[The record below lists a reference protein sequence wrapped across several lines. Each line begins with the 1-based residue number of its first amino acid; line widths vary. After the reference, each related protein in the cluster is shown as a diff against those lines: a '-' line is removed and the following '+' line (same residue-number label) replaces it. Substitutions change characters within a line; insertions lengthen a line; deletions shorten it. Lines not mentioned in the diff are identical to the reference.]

1 MITDTSFKKYNIDE
15 NNAFVGL
22 VEVNLDLMKDE
33 KFISPFMRSKEATEI
48 TKLGNRDY
56 EKLERFIIDS
66 LKNYY
71 DLLMSANESD
81 RDKMLTTYT
90 RLYGMWQD
98 LRNFKIS
105 KDLVGIDKTYDL
117 FLYELYVLGYTNKKK

>member
-1 MITDTSFKKYNIDE
+1 
-15 NNAFVGL
+15 
-22 VEVNLDLMKDE
+22 
-33 KFISPFMRSKEATEI
+33 MRSKEATEI

-71 DLLMSANESD
+71 DLLMSASEKD
-81 RDKMLTTYT
+81 RNKMLTTYT

-117 FLYELYVLGYTNKKK
+117 FLYELYVLGYTN

>member
-1 MITDTSFKKYNIDE
+1 MYTDTSFKKFNIDE
-15 NNAFVGL
+15 NNTSVGII
-22 VEVNLDLMKDE
+22 EVNVDLMK
-33 KFISPFMRSKEATEI
+33 KFNFISPIMRNKEAIEI

-71 DLLMSANESD
+71 DLLMNASESD
-81 RDKMLTTYT
+81 RKKMLNIYT

-105 KDLVGIDKTYDL
+105 KDLAGIDKTYDL
-117 FLYELYVLGYTNKKK
+117 FLYELYVLGYTN

>member
-1 MITDTSFKKYNIDE
+1 MVTDRSFIKFNIDE
-15 NNAFVGL
+15 NNTSVGQI
-22 VEVNLDLMKDE
+22 EINQDLMKAE
-33 KFISPFMRSKEATEI
+33 KFISPFVRDKEALEI

-56 EKLERFIIDS
+56 NKLDTFIIDS

-71 DLLMSANESD
+71 NLLMSASESD
-81 RDKMLTTYT
+81 RMKMLDVYK

-105 KDLVGIDKTYDL
+105 KDLAGIDKTYDL
-117 FLYELYVLGYTNKKK
+117 FLYELYVLGYTN